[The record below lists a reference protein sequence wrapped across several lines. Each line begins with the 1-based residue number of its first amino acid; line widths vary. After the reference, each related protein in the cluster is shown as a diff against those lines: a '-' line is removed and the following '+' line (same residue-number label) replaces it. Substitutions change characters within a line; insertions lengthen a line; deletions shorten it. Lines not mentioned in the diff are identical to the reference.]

1 MAANGQAGSEGL
13 FGRLRKWFSGQSDV
27 APAPVG
33 VEDTSFDGNLKR
45 FLGRTG
51 GGSLNPSEPIE
62 DVSFDGN
69 LAGFLA
75 RTGGSSMVASSGSP
89 QVEDVSFDSNLQ
101 AFLDRTP
108 GPGRQKQEPAF
119 EAMLGAPQILG
130 GKGGYQLSP
139 SVTLFHQSAPCQA
152 ISGPA
157 TPVPVEPLPSYDDTL
172 GDALGPSR

>member
-1 MAANGQAGSEGL
+1 MAASGQAGSEGL
-13 FGRLRKWFSGQSDV
+13 WGRLRKWFSGQSDV
-27 APAPVG
+27 APAPVS

-51 GGSLNPSEPIE
+51 SGLPGPSDGIE

-75 RTGGSSMVASSGSP
+75 RTSGSSVTASTTSP
-89 QVEDVSFDSNLQ
+89 QVEDVSFDSNLR

-108 GPGRQKQEPAF
+108 GPGRQQQEPAL
-119 EAMLGAPQILG
+119 EAMLGTPQILG

-139 SVTLFHQSAPCQA
+139 SVTLFHQSAPCKA

-172 GDALGPSR
+172 GYELGPSR